1 MYDFKEV
8 KNVSDFFY
16 KEKMGPLFSPVITLK
31 NEKISPV
38 VVSAIDNLLSPDG
51 NMFTRAETVR
61 NLMKIEKIGIEET
74 SKSLSISTSDV
85 ANKLR
90 LLEFSGKERSAIL
103 EHGFSEKDA
112 LQFLKLDKISR
123 LYGIEFCNKNGY
135 SSEQIAEYVDRT
147 AKKNAELKVSC
158 EKKIENVRKFVV
170 NDIGFFINSIENA
183 MRLAKTAGFEV
194 ENEKKE
200 SNGVYD
206 IHIRVK
212 RSKKDKGEVDKNTP
226 GEYNI

>member
-1 MYDFKEV
+1 M
-8 KNVSDFFY
+8 SDFFY

-31 NEKISPV
+31 NERISPV

-61 NLMKIEKIGIEET
+61 NLMRLEKLGLEET
-74 SKSLSISTSDV
+74 SKALSISTSDV

-90 LLEFSGKERSAIL
+90 LLEFSDKERAAIL
-103 EHGFSEKDA
+103 EYGFSEKDA

-135 SSEQIAEYVDRT
+135 SSEQTREYVDST
-147 AKKNAELKVSC
+147 AKKNADIKVSA

-170 NDIGFFINSIENA
+170 NDIGFFLNSIENA
-183 MRLAKTAGFEV
+183 LRLARNAGFEV

-200 SNGVYD
+200 NDGAYD
-206 IHIRVK
+206 IHIRVRK
-212 RSKKDKGEVDKNTP
+212 NAKDKKQS
-226 GEYNI
+226 